1 VFLPELASSGGMPAP
16 TLFRDGGPFT
26 DTSRDLTLQVR
37 FLNPQPLGPVPVTA
51 NSSTYHLPERQPQLF
66 HTHGL
71 SADLGASPAGH
82 TRTRLIQGASVQKG
96 THSGLRLM
104 TPERAAARTR
114 SASDLMV
121 SADALV
127 EVVVRF
133 RNTRGT
139 LTLPSRPRARLR
151 YRLRNALAL
160 GFSPESA
167 DTYGQRG
174 PGGVGELP
182 PAV

>member
-1 VFLPELASSGGMPAP
+1 M
-16 TLFRDGGPFT
+16 
-26 DTSRDLTLQVR
+26 
-37 FLNPQPLGPVPVTA
+37 
-51 NSSTYHLPERQPQLF
+51 
-66 HTHGL
+66 
-71 SADLGASPAGH
+71 
-82 TRTRLIQGASVQKG
+82 QKG